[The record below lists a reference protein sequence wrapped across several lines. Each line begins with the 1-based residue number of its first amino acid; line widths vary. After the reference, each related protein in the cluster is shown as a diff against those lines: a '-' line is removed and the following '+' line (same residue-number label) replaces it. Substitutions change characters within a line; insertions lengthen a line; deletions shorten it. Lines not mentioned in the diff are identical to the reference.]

1 MLSDTQRERWVAL
14 DSAALASPWCPGSN
28 PSSATS
34 QLLHFLK
41 SPCEVPRAAGATCP
55 THATIKHP
63 PLRPETAGIY
73 CLSVLGPDVPTQRC
87 GRAALPPEASGRVLP
102 GDPASLG
109 LWPYPRS
116 VCIHCRGLSP
126 CLRTP
131 SSLCVCL
138 GPAGRPAGGPQSGFS
153 GVFLMISL
161 KDVPC
166 SSCHIRS
173 PAVPLL
179 LTADVAPDLL
189 VGMPVRLPYWEVAVP
204 PPPPT
209 HVHTAL

>member
-1 MLSDTQRERWVAL
+1 MLSDTRRERWVAL

-28 PSSATS
+28 PSSANS

-55 THATIKHP
+55 THATIKPP

-116 VCIHCRGLSP
+116 VCIHCRGLSL

-131 SSLCVCL
+131 SSLCVF
-138 GPAGRPAGGPQSGFS
+138 GTGREAGRRSAVWVFWCFS
-153 GVFLMISL
+153 HDLTEGCALLILSHQE
-161 KDVPC
+161 PC
-166 SSCHIRS
+166 C
-173 PAVPLL
+173 P
-179 LTADVAPDLL
+179 TAP
-189 VGMPVRLPYWEVAVP
+189 
-204 PPPPT
+204 
-209 HVHTAL
+209 HS